1 MTSAKAIATTSPSL
15 SDGMSRWGNRPCP
28 KVAKNAMEANAC
40 PAGDTCLTIVPRSG
54 SRTHHPSYKRRSPY
68 LGFTVEPSL
77 LLSVVT
83 EGGGHPPCLSP
94 TAPSGGYQSPFGM
107 VVRSHSLSLQHR
119 RPEGLVRKIA
129 PEVQPPPLRC
139 SDILTGRIPT
149 YQCFGFLNESK
160 P

>member
-1 MTSAKAIATTSPSL
+1 MN
-15 SDGMSRWGNRPCP
+15 RWGNRPCP

-68 LGFTVEPSL
+68 LGFTVEPPL

-83 EGGGHPPCLSP
+83 DDGWPTRHVSP
-94 TAPSGGYQSPFGM
+94 RPAPSGGINPRSAL

-129 PEVQPPPLRC
+129 PEVKPPSLRC
-139 SDILTGRIPT
+139 SDIPTGGTTT
-149 YQCFGFLNESK
+149 YQCFYFLNESK